1 MEFSQIVQDVVVLE
15 RSIKEFYSDIAEN
28 MPNEEISKVL
38 LILAY
43 ESGTHAERVESQYK
57 VIGKPET
64 ITAGVTTFLSLIKDR
79 ISKIKE
85 KADPVDVLREGIEI
99 EGYMEK
105 MYADLANSYE
115 TEEQLGEFLGEKH
128 EVTVKAK
135 ELFRKISADEKKH
148 QVMLQKIGQ
157 KIGYL

>member
-1 MEFSQIVQDVVVLE
+1 MEFSQILQDVVALE
-15 RSIKEFYSDIAEN
+15 RGIKKLYSDIAED
-28 MPNEEISKVL
+28 MPNDEISKVL

-43 ESGTHAERVESQYK
+43 ESGTHAQRVESQYK
-57 VIGKPET
+57 VVGKPDT
-64 ITAGVTTFLSLIKDR
+64 ITDGVTTFLLLIKDR

-85 KADPVDVLREGIEI
+85 KADPVNVLREGIEI

-105 MYADLANSYE
+105 MYADLATSYE

-128 EVTVKAK
+128 EVAVKAK

-148 QVMLQKIGQ
+148 QVMLQEIGK